1 MKCPNCKTGNLFQE
15 ENEFHERSY
24 KCNMCG
30 RPYQMDKSNHLMP
43 LIKTRPISKHPD
55 SPVIIDVPLEVRRV
69 DNPEPETIEIVGT
82 VIKNVTVV
90 DKDCKVRVCR
100 EGDDIPK
107 ETKPRRKYTRHK
119 TVTLTTEEK
128 KTKSLEKASAVCQ
141 FKRLQRGEI
150 KQEKAI
156 HVIERYRGVI
166 IEEIDRDKAALKQKK
181 ALVKRL
187 NAAIEEVKKQGEQWG
202 DFCSKI

>member
-1 MKCPNCKTGNLFQE
+1 MKCPNCKTGKLSQE
-15 ENEFHERSY
+15 SNEFHESSY
-24 KCNMCG
+24 KCNLCS
-30 RPYQMDKSNHLMP
+30 REYQMDKSNHLMP
-43 LIKTRPISKHPD
+43 LIVARPISKHLD
-55 SPVIIDVPLEVRRV
+55 SPVVIELNTGNSPIGNISGIIMKEATPAIEKL
-69 DNPEPETIEIVGT
+69 NITI
-82 VIKNVTVV
+82 
-90 DKDCKVRVCR
+90 CR
-100 EGDDIPK
+100 EGNDMPK
-107 ETKPRRKYTRHK
+107 ETKTRRKYTRRK
-119 TVTLTTEEK
+119 ILTAEEK

-150 KQEKAI
+150 KQEKAV

-166 IEEIDRDKAALKQKK
+166 IEEIDRDKASLKQKE